1 MPNLPW
7 LCRLGGCSCYH
18 SSCLQLIRHNAFVR
32 KTARLWFWLDPKL
45 AFALTCL
52 LDTYE
57 TCSSLLSLRRLL
69 LAGVLAKKT
78 RLLVTNQLQYL
89 PRADKIIYIE
99 SGRVVGQGSFEKVSL
114 IPGFASLL
122 NEFNSKAEQQEPEE
136 ELAKEQLQ
144 QDQMFGELN
153 AAEGRPN
160 ATTTSTISPLHGG
173 QTSANTTPVANQ
185 TVGEAYADFGNTGAV
200 LQRNLLVNDTD
211 AVEPLGEN
219 AQLIRQENAQD
230 EAGLDLD
237 DTVTRQ
243 ASGELRR
250 YTIDSAAARS
260 GGAFDTSHRD
270 FDDQRLQD
278 TGLRQRRTATTD
290 SQRLLQLEGTSGRDP
305 DATPGRTWGGSFRRR
320 TSKELV
326 RDPSSRKS
334 LTGSSNR
341 SLPVSRRSL
350 DGGSR
355 RSLDGS
361 SRRSLQ
367 TSRRSLEGQAKSL
380 LTDTSKK
387 QLEVMPAAP
396 EEVVNK
402 DGKVF
407 VKTPEGKLVVQE
419 DRASG
424 QVTVSPCPYAVLQ
437 TVVNKHDFDSLC
449 SLCLWHTAADSQ

>member
-1 MPNLPW
+1 M
-7 LCRLGGCSCYH
+7 H
-18 SSCLQLIRHNAFVR
+18 
-32 KTARLWFWLDPKL
+32 
-45 AFALTCL
+45 
-52 LDTYE
+52 
-57 TCSSLLSLRRLL
+57 
-69 LAGVLAKKT
+69 AGVLAKKT

-89 PRADKIIYIE
+89 PKADKIIYIE

-122 NEFNSKAEQQEPEE
+122 NEFNSKAEQEDQEE
-136 ELAKEQLQ
+136 EAAKEQLQ

-160 ATTTSTISPLHGG
+160 ANTTSTTAPPHRVAHSF
-173 QTSANTTPVANQ
+173 AATTPVTNA

-211 AVEPLGEN
+211 AVEPLRKN
-219 AQLIRQENAQD
+219 VQLIRQENAED

-237 DTVTRQ
+237 DVVTRQ

-278 TGLRQRRTATTD
+278 TGLRQRHTATTD

-305 DATPGRTWGGSFRRR
+305 DSTPGSTWGGSFRRR

-334 LTGSSNR
+334 LTGPSDR

-350 DGGSR
+350 GGGSR
-355 RSLDGS
+355 RSLDGGS
-361 SRRSLQ
+361 CRSLQ
-367 TSRRSLEGQAKSL
+367 TSRRSLEVQAKSL
-380 LTDTSKK
+380 VTDTSKK

-424 QVTVSPCPYAVLQ
+424 QVTVSPCPSA
-437 TVVNKHDFDSLC
+437 SMPR
-449 SLCLWHTAADSQ
+449 

>member
-1 MPNLPW
+1 MCW
-7 LCRLGGCSCYH
+7 
-18 SSCLQLIRHNAFVR
+18 V
-32 KTARLWFWLDPKL
+32 KT
-45 AFALTCL
+45 
-52 LDTYE
+52 
-57 TCSSLLSLRRLL
+57 LL

-89 PRADKIIYIE
+89 PKADKIIYIE

-122 NEFNSKAEQQEPEE
+122 NEFNSKAEQQDPEE

-160 ATTTSTISPLHGG
+160 ASTTSTFAPPHAVQSFAS
-173 QTSANTTPVANQ
+173 TSPVANQ

-219 AQLIRQENAQD
+219 AQLIRQENAED

-237 DTVTRQ
+237 DSVTRQ

-320 TSKELV
+320 TSKDLV

-334 LTGSSNR
+334 LTGTSDR
-341 SLPVSRRSL
+341 SLRHSLDGDSRRSL
-350 DGGSR
+350 EGA
-355 RSLDGS
+355 

-367 TSRRSLEGQAKSL
+367 TSRRSLEVQANSL
-380 LTDTSKK
+380 MKDASRK
-387 QLEVMPAAP
+387 QVEVMPAAP

-424 QVTVSPCPYAVLQ
+424 QVTVSPCPCA
-437 TVVNKHDFDSLC
+437 SMLC
-449 SLCLWHTAADSQ
+449 CQKD